1 MTTRARLA
9 LALGLAAPGLFA
21 SGVARAHHVPGHG
34 ASEGVRNL
42 NSLGGGSGQAT
53 SRVMVLQE
61 ASRNTTSLNPA
72 TTYNTSLLGEYAPH
86 PWVSVGL
93 QAPLLVVDEVAAP
106 RKVGYGDTR
115 AFVRLTPHADKLVH
129 RVVTAGLNVSVPTRT
144 LRFQAD
150 PGRLWTVSPMVIFTR
165 THQRAYWQ
173 LMGLAT
179 VENRPAGT
187 AFDVTASGQVG
198 YRAWGKLGL
207 SVGAIAD
214 LRVANLCAQ
223 VGGGAAYCSGNRAT
237 ETRREV
243 GALRV
248 AHLSG
253 VSYSFASWGL
263 LAANLQLPLSPKRDF
278 DVAGSLSVQVQF

>member
-1 MTTRARLA
+1 MKRGLLV
-9 LALGLAAPGLFA
+9 LALGLFVPGLA
-21 SGVARAHHVPGHG
+21 HAHHVPGHG

-61 ASRNTTSLNPA
+61 FSRNTTSLNPA

-86 PWVSVGL
+86 PWVSVGA

-115 AFVRLTPHADKLVH
+115 AFVRLTPHADKLIH
-129 RVVTAGLNVSVPTRT
+129 RVLTTGINVSVPTRT
-144 LRFQAD
+144 LRFEAD
-150 PGRLWTVSPMVIFTR
+150 PGRIWTVSPMVMFTR
-165 THQRAYWQ
+165 THLRAYWQ

-179 VENRPAGT
+179 MENRPAGT
-187 AFDVTASGQVG
+187 AFDITASGQVG

-207 SVGAIAD
+207 SIGALAD
-214 LRVANLCAQ
+214 VRVANFCAQ
-223 VGGGAAYCSGNRAT
+223 VGGGSQYCSGNRAT
-237 ETRREV
+237 EIEREV
-243 GALRV
+243 GSVRL

-278 DVAGSLSVQVQF
+278 DVAGSLSLQVRF